1 MKCISQLEPGLD
13 RLQRSI
19 LQLDH
24 CGSFDFV
31 AVMRRVGISLKP
43 GLRSR
48 AAPPCRLSCAR
59 QVLELSSLYLYP
71 TPPYRSAWFLGPIE
85 MSVGRIVRT
94 PHLLM
99 VRTSRCGRG
108 NQPRHYSWC
117 GHFGFLSQEV
127 LPSAS
132 ARDLLPQDADLV
144 SSLLCETKSKL

>member
-59 QVLELSSLYLYP
+59 QVLGLSSVYLYP
-71 TPPYRSAWFLGPIE
+71 TPRIFRLGF
-85 MSVGRIVRT
+85 SV
-94 PHLLM
+94 P
-99 VRTSRCGRG
+99 
-108 NQPRHYSWC
+108 
-117 GHFGFLSQEV
+117 
-127 LPSAS
+127 
-132 ARDLLPQDADLV
+132 
-144 SSLLCETKSKL
+144 

>member
-71 TPPYRSAWFLGPIE
+71 TPRIFRLGF
-85 MSVGRIVRT
+85 SV
-94 PHLLM
+94 P
-99 VRTSRCGRG
+99 
-108 NQPRHYSWC
+108 
-117 GHFGFLSQEV
+117 
-127 LPSAS
+127 
-132 ARDLLPQDADLV
+132 
-144 SSLLCETKSKL
+144 